1 MVTKRLILAVAGSG
15 KTRLIIESLN
25 LEERY
30 LIVTYTINNFNTI
43 KKRIIS
49 KFGFFPKNITV
60 LKFFEFAYSFCTKP
74 FLLFK
79 YSLKGIFFEK
89 TPDYTNYFK
98 ISDKQRYLT
107 KNNLIYHNRISKF
120 LEINE
125 TIPLIIEKLEKF
137 YDHLII
143 DEFQDLG
150 GHDFNLIMQLSKANI
165 NLLYVGDFYQHT
177 YSTSNDGKTNQKL
190 YNCIDQYIE
199 LIKSHEIIVDTQTL
213 IDSHRCSPTVCK
225 FISDNLSIQIES
237 KRNDETV
244 IHIVEGVQDI
254 PHIIDNNSIVKLLYD
269 DSSKQPFFAKNWGE
283 CKGEDDY
290 SHTCI
295 ILNKTTTQALKQN
308 KLNDL
313 APSTKNK
320 LYVAISR
327 TKGDCFIVKH
337 QQVKN

>member
-15 KTRLIIESLN
+15 KTTLIIESLN

-43 KKRIIS
+43 KRRIIS

-79 YSLKGIFFEK
+79 YSLKGICFEK

-98 ISDKQRYLT
+98 ISDEQRYLT

-125 TIPLIIEKLEKF
+125 TISLIIDKLEKF
-137 YDHLII
+137 YDYFII

-150 GHDFNLIMQLSKANI
+150 GHDFNLIMQLAKSNI
-165 NLLYVGDFYQHT
+165 NLLFVGDFYQHT
-177 YSTSNDGKTNQKL
+177 YSTSNDGQTNKKL
-190 YNCIDQYIE
+190 YVNIDKYIE
-199 LIKSHEIIVDTQTL
+199 EIESHNINVDTQTL
-213 IDSHRCSPTVCK
+213 IGSHRCSPTICK
-225 FISDNLSIQIES
+225 FISDNLNIEIES
-237 KRNDETV
+237 KREDETT
-244 IHIVEGVQDI
+244 IHIVDNIKDI
-254 PHIIDNNSIVKLLYD
+254 PHIIEDNSIVKLLYNN
-269 DSSKQPFFAKNWGE
+269 SSEQSFFAKNWGE

-290 SHTCI
+290 SHTCV
-295 ILNKTTTQALKQN
+295 ILNKSTTQNLKKN

-313 APSTKNK
+313 KPSTKNK

-337 QQVKN
+337 